1 MGKNVIQLFFELR
14 YTYCMLTDTSLI
26 TQNVNIIK
34 LVI

>member
-14 YTYCMLTDTSLI
+14 YTYLLTDTSLI